1 MSMKKVI
8 LSICLISISIVSVYA
23 LSTKFTIDSTKLS
36 FSTNGK
42 KGTIV
47 ENFNQNYSLSHSI
60 SSDNGELEKEIEEL
74 TKKTTYL
81 LLGNFNNTNES
92 SEDYYK
98 RHQEYLGLRY
108 NPKVPED
115 ESTFTGLDEN
125 SQEYKDDLVSGITV
139 PSMFLIFDELN
150 VIYSSF
156 GNIRV
161 SESGNSIMSAISLP
175 NVTMREQ
182 SSENPMEYV
191 NIQTNLIIY
200 YYFKE
205 LDGQYKL
212 YYLMGETTDEL
223 SDYFTE
229 VESTENKSTMQVAPS
244 YDSQLKDIYS
254 YSKLEAITDE
264 QINNIYNSNSKNI
277 LVFNSYYNNYLVTSS
292 NGFFINDGLVVTT
305 WNFLE
310 KSLAEAQFI
319 AIKDNNGNSYEID
332 GIVTANPETDVV
344 VIKLKDKV
352 SNKVVLGN
360 SKELKTE
367 DPVISIS
374 SKTGIGLTV
383 QSGIV
388 ISNDGYIGSAIPLTN
403 TDEGSPLL
411 NSSGQVVGMNTAKQV
426 NTSISLAINS
436 DVLKEIQ
443 DKFNNTKFEDIEVI
457 SFNKL
462 KEEYYY
468 IKYNEEIVKN
478 DIPSGKWKTY
488 SKIGNIEENI
498 SLELVKANYKDG
510 IVSLRYHNGI
520 SEYIDNMQLATGFKE
535 QLIKD
540 GYKEKLSSSKKCIYE
555 NKKYQVIIMSEF
567 DYLIVV
573 MVKL

>member
-47 ENFNQNYSLSHSI
+47 ENFNQDYSLSHSI
-60 SSDNGELEKEIEEL
+60 SSDNAELEKEIEEL

-81 LLGNFNNTNES
+81 LLGNFNNINES

-108 NPKVPED
+108 NPKVPKD

-161 SESGNSIMSAISLP
+161 SKTGNSVMSAISLP
-175 NVTMREQ
+175 KVTMREQ
-182 SSENPMEYV
+182 SIENPMEYV

-254 YSKLEAITDE
+254 YSKLETITDE
-264 QINNIYNSNSKNI
+264 QINNIYNSNSKNM
-277 LVFNSYYNNYLVTSS
+277 LVFNSYYNNYLVTSA

-310 KSLAEAQFI
+310 KSLVEAQFI
-319 AIKDNNGNSYEID
+319 AVKDNNGISYEID

-388 ISNDGYIGSAIPLTN
+388 ISN
-403 TDEGSPLL
+403 
-411 NSSGQVVGMNTAKQV
+411 
-426 NTSISLAINS
+426 
-436 DVLKEIQ
+436 
-443 DKFNNTKFEDIEVI
+443 EVI
-457 SFNKL
+457 
-462 KEEYYY
+462 
-468 IKYNEEIVKN
+468 
-478 DIPSGKWKTY
+478 
-488 SKIGNIEENI
+488 
-498 SLELVKANYKDG
+498 LEVLF
-510 IVSLRYHNGI
+510 H
-520 SEYIDNMQLATGFKE
+520 
-535 QLIKD
+535 
-540 GYKEKLSSSKKCIYE
+540 
-555 NKKYQVIIMSEF
+555 
-567 DYLIVV
+567 
-573 MVKL
+573 

>member
-1 MSMKKVI
+1 MKKII
-8 LSICLISISIVSVYA
+8 LSIYLISISIVSVYA
-23 LSTKFTIDSTKLS
+23 ISTKFTIDSTKIS
-36 FSTNGK
+36 FSTNSK
-42 KGTIV
+42 NGTI
-47 ENFNQNYSLSHSI
+47 ESNFNQNYRLSYSI
-60 SSDNGELEKEIEEL
+60 SSDNADLEKEIEEL

-81 LLGNFNNTNES
+81 LLGDFNNTDES

-98 RHQEYLGLRY
+98 RHQEYLELRY
-108 NPKVPED
+108 NPKIPKD
-115 ESTFTGLDEN
+115 KSTATGLDEN
-125 SQEYKDDLVSGITV
+125 SQEYKDDLVSGLNV
-139 PSMFLIFDELN
+139 PSMFLLLDELN
-150 VIYSSF
+150 IIYSSF

-161 SESGNSIMSAISLP
+161 SETDDFIISTISLP

-191 NIQTNLIIY
+191 NVRTNLIIY

-229 VESTENKSTMQVAPS
+229 VESLEDKSTMQLAPS
-244 YDSQLKDIYS
+244 YDSKLKDIYN
-254 YSKLEAITDE
+254 YSKLENVTTE
-264 QINNIYNSNSKNI
+264 QINNIYNSNSKNV
-277 LVFNSYYNNYLVTSS
+277 LVFNSYYNNYLVTTA

-310 KSLAEAQFI
+310 KSLSEAQFI
-319 AIKDNNGNSYEID
+319 AVKDSDGNSYEIE
-332 GIVTANPETDVV
+332 GIVTANPKTDVV

-352 SNKVVLGN
+352 SQKVTLGN
-360 SKELKTE
+360 SNELKLE
-367 DPVISIS
+367 DPVLSIS

-388 ISNDGYIGSAIPLTN
+388 ISNNGYIGSAIPLTSN
-403 TDEGSPLL
+403 DEGSPLI
-411 NSSGQVVGMNTAKQV
+411 NINGQVVGMNTAKQV

-443 DKFNNTKFEDIEVI
+443 DKFKNTNFEDIEVI

-468 IKYNEEIVKN
+468 IDYNEEIVKN
-478 DIPSGKWKTY
+478 DIPSSKWKTY

-498 SLELVKANYKDG
+498 SLKLVKASYKDG

-520 SEYIDNMQLATGFKE
+520 SDYIENMQLATSFKE
-535 QLIKD
+535 QLIED
-540 GYKEKLSSSKKCIYE
+540 GYEEKLSSSKKCIYE
-555 NKKYQVIIMSEF
+555 NKNYKVIIMSEF

-573 MVKL
+573 MVEL

>member
-1 MSMKKVI
+1 MKKII
-8 LSICLISISIVSVYA
+8 LSLFLIMISIVSVYA
-23 LSTKFTIDSTKLS
+23 LSTKFTIDTTKLS
-36 FSTNGK
+36 FSTSGK

-47 ENFNQNYSLSHSI
+47 ENFNQSYSLSHSI
-60 SSDNGELEKEIEEL
+60 TSNNAELEKKIEEL

-81 LLGNFNNTNES
+81 LLGNFNNKNES

-98 RHQEYLGLRY
+98 RHQEYLELRY
-108 NPKVPED
+108 NPEVPKD
-115 ESTFTGLDEN
+115 DSSFTGLDEN

-150 VIYSSF
+150 VVYSSF
-156 GNIRV
+156 GDIRI
-161 SESGNSIMSAISLP
+161 SESGNSVMSAISLP
-175 NVTMREQ
+175 NVTKREQ

-191 NIQTNLIIY
+191 NVQTNLIIY

-205 LDGQYKL
+205 LNGQYKL

-223 SDYFTE
+223 NDYFTS
-229 VESTENKSTMQVAPS
+229 VESTENKATMQVAPS
-244 YDSQLKDIYS
+244 YDSQLKEIYNF
-254 YSKLEAITDE
+254 SKLEAITE
-264 QINNIYNSNSKNI
+264 KQINNIYNANSNNI
-277 LVFNSYYNNYLVTSS
+277 VVLNSYYNNYLVTSA
-292 NGFFINDGLVVTT
+292 NGFFINDGILVTT

-310 KSLAEAQFI
+310 KSLTEAQYI
-319 AIKDNNGNSYEID
+319 AVKDNNGKSYEID
-332 GIVTANPETDVV
+332 GIVTINPETDIV

-352 SNKVVLGN
+352 SNKVILGN
-360 SKELKTE
+360 SSELKTE
-367 DPVISIS
+367 HPVISIS

-388 ISNDGYIGSAIPLTN
+388 ISNDGYINSTIPLTN
-403 TDEGSPLL
+403 TDEGSPLI
-411 NSSGQVVGMNTAKQV
+411 NNNGHVIGMNTTKQV

-443 DKFNNTKFEDIEVI
+443 DKFNNINFDDIEVI

-468 IKYNEEIVKN
+468 IKYNEEIIKN

-498 SLELVKANYKDG
+498 SLKLVKASYKDG

-520 SEYIDNMQLATGFKE
+520 SDYIDNMQLATGFKE

-555 NKKYQVIIMSEF
+555 SNKYQIIIMSEF

>member
-1 MSMKKVI
+1 MKKII
-8 LSICLISISIVSVYA
+8 LSIYLISISIVSVYA
-23 LSTKFTIDSTKLS
+23 ISTKFTIDSTKIS
-36 FSTNGK
+36 FSTNSK
-42 KGTIV
+42 NGTIV
-47 ENFNQNYSLSHSI
+47 SNFNQNYRLSYSI
-60 SSDNGELEKEIEEL
+60 SSDNADLEKEIEEL

-81 LLGNFNNTNES
+81 LLGDFNNTDES

-98 RHQEYLGLRY
+98 RHQEYLELRY
-108 NPKVPED
+108 NPKIPKD
-115 ESTFTGLDEN
+115 KSTATGLDEN
-125 SQEYKDDLVSGITV
+125 SQEYKDDLVSGLNV
-139 PSMFLIFDELN
+139 PSMFLLLDELN
-150 VIYSSF
+150 IIYSSF

-161 SESGNSIMSAISLP
+161 SETDDFIISTISLP

-191 NIQTNLIIY
+191 NVRTNLIIY

-229 VESTENKSTMQVAPS
+229 VESLEDKSTMQLAPS
-244 YDSQLKDIYS
+244 YDSKLKDIYN
-254 YSKLEAITDE
+254 YSKLENVTTE
-264 QINNIYNSNSKNI
+264 QINNIYNSNSKNV
-277 LVFNSYYNNYLVTSS
+277 LVFNSYYNNYLVTTA

-310 KSLAEAQFI
+310 KSLSEAQFI
-319 AIKDNNGNSYEID
+319 AVKDSDGNSYEIE
-332 GIVTANPETDVV
+332 GIVTANPKTDVV

-352 SNKVVLGN
+352 SQKVTLGN
-360 SKELKTE
+360 SNELKLE
-367 DPVISIS
+367 DPVLSIS

-388 ISNDGYIGSAIPLTN
+388 ISNNGYIGSAIPLTSN
-403 TDEGSPLL
+403 DEGSPLI
-411 NSSGQVVGMNTAKQV
+411 NINGQVVGMNTAKQV

-443 DKFNNTKFEDIEVI
+443 DKFKNTNFEDIEVI

-468 IKYNEEIVKN
+468 IDYNEEIVKN
-478 DIPSGKWKTY
+478 DIPSSKWKTY

-498 SLELVKANYKDG
+498 SLKLVKASYKDG

-520 SEYIDNMQLATGFKE
+520 SDYIENMQLATSFKE
-535 QLIKD
+535 QLIED
-540 GYKEKLSSSKKCIYE
+540 GYEEKLSSSKKCIYE
-555 NKKYQVIIMSEF
+555 NKNYKVIIMSEF

-573 MVKL
+573 MVEL

>member
-1 MSMKKVI
+1 MKKVI
-8 LSICLISISIVSVYA
+8 LSIFLISVGIVSAYT
-23 LSTKFTIDSTKLS
+23 LSTKFTIDAEKFS
-36 FSTNGK
+36 FSINGK

-47 ENFNQNYSLSHSI
+47 ENFNQSYNLSHSI
-60 SSDNGELEKEIEEL
+60 SLDNAELEKKIEEL

-98 RHQEYLGLRY
+98 RHQEYLELRY
-108 NPKVPED
+108 DPEVPKD
-115 ESTFTGLDEN
+115 ESTFKGLDEE

-150 VIYSSF
+150 VVYSSF
-156 GNIRV
+156 GDIRV

-191 NIQTNLIIY
+191 DVRTNLMIY
-200 YYFKE
+200 YYFKK

-229 VESTENKSTMQVAPS
+229 VENTENKSAMQVAPS

-254 YSKLEAITDE
+254 YSKLDAITDE
-264 QINNIYNSNSKNI
+264 QINNIYNSNFKNI
-277 LVFNSYYNNYLVTSS
+277 VVFNSYYNNYLVTSA

-310 KSLAEAQFI
+310 KSLIEAQYI
-319 AIKDNNGNSYEID
+319 VVKDNNGNSYEID
-332 GIVTANPETDVV
+332 GIVTANPETDIV

-352 SNKVVLGN
+352 SNKVILGN
-360 SKELKTE
+360 SSELKIE

-403 TDEGSPLL
+403 TDEGSPLI
-411 NSSGQVVGMNTAKQV
+411 NSNGQIVGMNTAKQV

-443 DKFNNTKFEDIEVI
+443 DKFNNIDFGNIEVI

-462 KEEYYY
+462 KEEYFY
-468 IKYNEEIVKN
+468 IKYNEEIVQN
-478 DIPSGKWKTY
+478 DIPSEKWKTY
-488 SKIGNIEENI
+488 SKIGNIKENI
-498 SLELVKANYKDG
+498 SLELVKASYNDG
-510 IVSLRYHNGI
+510 IVSLRYRNGI
-520 SEYIDNMQLATGFKE
+520 SNYIDNMQLATGFKE

-540 GYKEKLSSSKKCIYE
+540 GYEETLLSSKKCIYE

>member
-1 MSMKKVI
+1 MKKVI
-8 LSICLISISIVSVYA
+8 LSIFLVSVSVVSVYA
-23 LSTKFTIDSTKLS
+23 LSTKFTINTAKLS

-47 ENFNQNYSLSHSI
+47 ENFNQSYNLSHSI
-60 SSDNGELEKEIEEL
+60 SSDNAELEKEIEEL

-81 LLGNFNNTNES
+81 LLGDFNNTDES

-98 RHQEYLGLRY
+98 RHQEYLELRY
-108 NPKVPED
+108 DPEVPKD

-150 VIYSSF
+150 VAYSSF
-156 GNIRV
+156 GDIRV
-161 SESGNSIMSAISLP
+161 SNTGNSVMSVISLP
-175 NVTMREQ
+175 NVIIREQ

-191 NIQTNLIIY
+191 TVRTNLIIY

-205 LDGQYKL
+205 LNGQYKL

-223 SDYFTE
+223 DDYFTE
-229 VESTENKSTMQVAPS
+229 VESTETKSTMQVASS

-277 LVFNSYYNNYLVTSS
+277 VVFNSYYNNYLVTSA
-292 NGFFINDGLVVTT
+292 NGFFINNGMVVTT

-310 KSLAEAQFI
+310 KSLIEAQYI
-319 AIKDNNGNSYEID
+319 AVKDNDGNSFEID
-332 GIVTANPETDVV
+332 GIITANPETDIV
-344 VIKLKDKV
+344 VIKLK
-352 SNKVVLGN
+352 NKVGNKVILGN
-360 SKELKTE
+360 SSELKVE

-388 ISNDGYIGSAIPLTN
+388 ISSDGYIRSSIPLTN
-403 TDEGSPLL
+403 TDEGSPLI
-411 NSSGQVVGMNTAKQV
+411 NSDGQIVGMNTAKQV

-443 DKFNNTKFEDIEVI
+443 DKFNNVNFEDIEVVP
-457 SFNKL
+457 FNKL

-478 DIPSGKWKTY
+478 DISSEKWKIY

-498 SLELVKANYKDG
+498 SLKLVKASYKDG
-510 IVSLRYHNGI
+510 IVSLRYYNGI
-520 SEYIDNMQLATGFKE
+520 SNYIDNMQLAAGFKE

-540 GYKEKLSSSKKCIYE
+540 GYENKLSSSKKCIYE
-555 NKKYQVIIMSEF
+555 NKKYQVIIISEF